1 MALFVGMGE
10 LLGDGSRSAFPGYIL
25 PQSLSIDAAASFSNY
40 IKSANLA
47 SIQENYADIAQWI
60 YLSARG
66 KQAGPLPEIWIRLV
80 RTGTD
85 SEFKLMTI
93 LTPLSVVKAKKFDC
107 LACLIACF
115 ISFRPEKYR

>member
-1 MALFVGMGE
+1 LIKLASFPGLKKFKRGSISPEMALFVGMGE

-66 KQAGPLPEIWIRLV
+66 KQAGPLPEI
-80 RTGTD
+80 
-85 SEFKLMTI
+85 
-93 LTPLSVVKAKKFDC
+93 
-107 LACLIACF
+107 
-115 ISFRPEKYR
+115 